1 MSEPMDDS
9 PTIPNINLEGS
20 KSDDVYEVNVNVII
34 AAVVLFFLIVGGII
48 FWKAK
53 ESKKEVVTP
62 TPTPTE
68 QVTLPPT
75 STPTATPTVSVAPVK
90 ETTPT
95 LTPKQKVKIEVLNG
109 TGVTGEAAF
118 LKTKLTNAGFASIDT
133 GNAATTS
140 ADAKTEVIYYSGF
153 PSSLKIDLTTLLNDI
168 FMLVSATNSGETN
181 KYDAIITTGKR
192 K

>member
-1 MSEPMDDS
+1 MPEPMEDS
-9 PTIPNINLEGS
+9 ASIPNINLEDS
-20 KSDDVYEVNVNVII
+20 KSDDVYEVNVSVII
-34 AAVVLFFLIVGGII
+34 AVIVLLLLLVGGLI

-53 ESKKEVVTP
+53 GSKKDLVTP

-95 LTPKQKVKIEVLNG
+95 LSPKQKVKIEVLNG
-109 TGVTGEAAF
+109 TGVTGEASY
-118 LKTKLTNAGFASIDT
+118 LKTKLVNAGFATIDT
-133 GNAATTS
+133 GNASTTS
-140 ADAKTEVIYYSGF
+140 AEAKTAVTYYSTF
-153 PSSLKIDLTTLLNDI
+153 PVAMKIDLTTLLSDLY
-168 FMLVSATNSGETN
+168 MLVAATNSAESS
-181 KYDAIITTGKR
+181 KYDAIIVTGKR